1 MKHKKKPRIKKLIPP
16 HLRIPFECG
25 TFTHTAN
32 KLYDLIFSFGLGG
45 CWMSNHTISHKI
57 RCSVRSVQYA
67 RQQLVKQ
74 QAIITARTCP
84 RTWIMWAGNHR
95 AVQNCQVLL
104 YPRRQKMDN
113 PFYILDTE
121 KGRFCTQQQW
131 GAKIAPKSDVSLKDT
146 NLLGSQK
153 KEAVKNTQQLPLSQG
168 SAPNPASSS
177 GLTSN
182 LLAGGLSIDKTTRK
196 TSSFLTHCRNSATVR
211 RINSRNHTQ
220 LSSPWAILRKGQKTS
235 QPSKFGKF
243 SRKSS
248 WLEKK
253 MREMPQDGRSP
264 VNPTCGTGETGKIHN
279 SLNNLWCSS
288 NQNPHHPP
296 FFQESIEGIPSEIR
310 F

>member
-1 MKHKKKPRIKKLIPP
+1 MALEKYGEQILHLPPYFVKKIGIFFAKDTVMKHKKKPRIKKLIPP

-182 LLAGGLSIDKTTRK
+182 LLAGGLSIDKTTAKNEQLFDALPELSYSEKNKFEKSYSTFIALGYPPERAK
-196 TSSFLTHCRNSATVR
+196 NLATIKIR
-211 RINSRNHTQ
+211 EILKKKQ
-220 LSSPWAILRKGQKTS
+220 LA
-235 QPSKFGKF
+235 
-243 SRKSS
+243 
-248 WLEKK
+248 
-253 MREMPQDGRSP
+253 
-264 VNPTCGTGETGKIHN
+264 
-279 SLNNLWCSS
+279 
-288 NQNPHHPP
+288 
-296 FFQESIEGIPSEIR
+296 
-310 F
+310 